1 MIIEL
6 FAVFV
11 VISFVMIYIGL
22 TNSTESAQALIGF
35 FFLFLLSFVL
45 INSNLEYKTGEQR
58 NTTYAVNFTSET
70 IVYNYQ
76 AYSDTTSLFNTKR
89 AGIYLTIASAI
100 GFIGVLFSLRGS
112 KNGDI

>member
-11 VISFVMIYIGL
+11 VIAFVMIYIGL
-22 TNSTESAQALIGF
+22 TRSTESAQALIGF
-35 FFLFLLSFVL
+35 LFLFLLSFTI
-45 INSNLEYKTGEQR
+45 INNQLEYKTGEQR

-76 AYSDTTSLFNTKR
+76 TYSDVTSLFNTKR
-89 AGIYLTIASAI
+89 VGYYLALASLI
-100 GFIGVLFSLRGS
+100 GFIGVILSIRGG
-112 KNGDI
+112 KYE